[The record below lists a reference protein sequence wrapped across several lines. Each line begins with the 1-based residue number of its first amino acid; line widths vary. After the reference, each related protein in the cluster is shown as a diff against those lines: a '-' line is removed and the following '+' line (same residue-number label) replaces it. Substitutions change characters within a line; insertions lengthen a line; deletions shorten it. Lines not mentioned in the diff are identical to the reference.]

1 MQQSTP
7 SVKSLLRFKQ
17 LQQVVPLSRSEIDR
31 LVSLG
36 QFPAPIKLG
45 KRVIA
50 WDSDL
55 VQQYVRDKLGGP
67 AAPRRVRPPA
77 RRTRTAGGTPS

>member
-1 MQQSTP
+1 MQQQSTP

-45 KRVIA
+45 
-50 WDSDL
+50 L
-55 VQQYVRDKLGGP
+55 VQFRAFSD
-67 AAPRRVRPPA
+67 
-77 RRTRTAGGTPS
+77 S